1 MATNTA
7 CDLATK
13 SCIACTKTTPPLT
26 DERVAEL
33 HRQVPNWR
41 LLSSWVKDDDTN
53 KHSKTKVWIE
63 RIFQFRN
70 FTEAMAF
77 LNCVAGIAEQEGH
90 HPDFT
95 LRNYKFVS
103 VRLTTHA
110 IQTLSENDFIVAAKI
125 DVVAHAPTA

>member
-1 MATNTA
+1 MATNTE

-26 DERVAEL
+26 DKQVAEL
-33 HRQVPNWR
+33 HEQVPDWR
-41 LLSSWVKDDDTN
+41 LITCNVDGLTGTQKD
-53 KHSKTKVWIE
+53 KAWIE

-95 LRNYKFVS
+95 LRNYRFVS

-110 IQTLSENDFIVAAKI
+110 IKNLSENDFIVAAKI
-125 DVVAHAPTA
+125 DVIARAPTA